1 MASIKDVARLAGV
14 SISTVSRVINGRG
27 KTSKETREKVWR
39 AVEALQYRPNLLAR
53 GLRSQK
59 TRLLGLLVPDID
71 SPFFARL
78 AKHIEEAAY
87 QKGYNLIL
95 CNVGEDPKKERDYLE
110 VLIQRQV
117 EGIIF
122 PRVSDE
128 SLLFRIPQLAKVP
141 YVILDRTLEKEEA
154 PTVKL
159 DNVAAGMLA
168 ATHLLKLGHRK
179 FACITGPLKINV
191 SRERLE
197 GFLEALTQ
205 SGIPPEDVFV
215 VEGDFK
221 IDGGR
226 KGMEKVLSHLS
237 PPFALFC
244 MNDMMAFGAIQVAKE
259 RNWHI
264 PEDISVVGLD
274 NNPLCEVFSPPL
286 TTVAQPFDQ
295 IARSGIALLC
305 KLIEGKKVR
314 KKSIAV
320 PPYLVIRQST
330 APPGKQQT
338 GEFSSKNSL

>member
-1 MASIKDVARLAGV
+1 MVSIKDVAKLAGV
-14 SISTVSRVINGRG
+14 SVSTVSRVINKRG
-27 KTSKETREKVWR
+27 KTSKETEEKVWR
-39 AVEALQYRPNLLAR
+39 AIEILQYRPNLLAR
-53 GLRSQK
+53 SLRSQK
-59 TRLLGLLVPDID
+59 TKLLGLLVPDID

-78 AKHIEEAAY
+78 AKYIEEAAY

-95 CNVGEDPKKERDYLE
+95 CNVGEDPKREKDYLE
-110 VLIQRQV
+110 VLVQRQV

-128 SLLFRIPQLAKVP
+128 SLLVRIPYLSKIP

-159 DNVAAGMLA
+159 DNIAAGMLA

-179 FACITGPLKINV
+179 FACITGPQKISV

-197 GFLEALTQ
+197 GFLTTLIQA
-205 SGIPPEDVFV
+205 GISVENIFV

-226 KGMEKVLSHLS
+226 KGMERILDHLS

-244 MNDMMAFGAIQVAKE
+244 MNDMMAFGAIQVARE
-259 RNWHI
+259 RGWQV
-264 PEDISVVGLD
+264 PRDISVVGLD

-295 IARSGIALLC
+295 IAKAGITLLC

-314 KKSIAV
+314 KKSITV
-320 PPYLVIRQST
+320 LPYLVTRQST
-330 APPGKQQT
+330 APPREQ
-338 GEFSSKNSL
+338 

>member
-1 MASIKDVARLAGV
+1 MASIRDVARLAGV
-14 SISTVSRVINGRG
+14 SVSTVSRVINRRG
-27 KTSKETREKVWR
+27 KASKATEERVWK
-39 AVEALQYRPNLLAR
+39 AIEALQYRPNLLAR
-53 GLRSQK
+53 SLRNQK

-87 QKGYNLIL
+87 RKGYNLIL
-95 CNVGEDPKKERDYLE
+95 CNVGEDPKRERDYLE
-110 VLIQRQV
+110 ILIQRQV
-117 EGIIF
+117 EGIILL
-122 PRVSDE
+122 RVSDE
-128 SLLFRIPQLAKVP
+128 SLLFRIPHFSKIP
-141 YVILDRTLEKEEA
+141 YVVLDRTLQKEEA

-159 DNVAAGMLA
+159 DNIAAGALA

-179 FACITGPLKINV
+179 FACITGPQKISV

-197 GFLEALTQ
+197 GFLTILIQA
-205 SGIPPEDVFV
+205 GIPPKDIFV

-226 KGMEKVLSHLS
+226 KGMEKVLGHFL

-259 RNWHI
+259 RNWQV

-295 IARSGIALLC
+295 IAKAGIALLC
-305 KLIEGKKVR
+305 KLIEGKRVR

-330 APPGKQQT
+330 ASPRKQ
-338 GEFSSKNSL
+338 

>member
-14 SISTVSRVINGRG
+14 SASTVSRVINKRG
-27 KTSKETREKVWR
+27 KTSKETEEKVWK
-39 AVEALQYRPNLLAR
+39 AIEALQYRPNLLAR

-59 TRLLGLLVPDID
+59 TKLLGLLVPDID

-78 AKHIEEAAY
+78 AKYIEEAAY
-87 QKGYNLIL
+87 QRGYNLIL
-95 CNVGEDPKKERDYLE
+95 CNVGEDPKKEKDYLE
-110 VLIQRQV
+110 VLIQRKV

-128 SLLFRIPQLAKVP
+128 SLLFRIPHLSRIP

-159 DNVAAGMLA
+159 DNIAAGILA

-179 FACITGPLKINV
+179 FACITGPQKIGV

-197 GFLEALTQ
+197 GFLTTLTQ
-205 SGIPPEDVFV
+205 AGIPPEDVV
-215 VEGDFK
+215 IVEGDFR

-226 KGMEKVLSHLS
+226 KGMEKILSHLS

-259 RNWHI
+259 KNWQV
-264 PEDISVVGLD
+264 PGDISVVGLD

-295 IARSGIALLC
+295 IAKLGITLLC
-305 KLIEGKKVR
+305 KLIEGKRVR
-314 KKSIAV
+314 KRSMTV
-320 PPYLVIRQST
+320 SPYLVIRQST
-330 APPGKQQT
+330 APPREQQT
-338 GEFSSKNSL
+338 GEQFTRE

>member
-1 MASIKDVARLAGV
+1 MVSIKDVAKLAGV
-14 SISTVSRVINGRG
+14 SVSTVSRVINKRG
-27 KTSKETREKVWR
+27 KTSKATEEKVWK

-53 GLRSQK
+53 GLRSQRTK
-59 TRLLGLLVPDID
+59 LLGLLVPDID

-78 AKHIEEAAY
+78 AKYIEEVAH

-128 SLLFRIPQLAKVP
+128 SHLFRIPHLSKIP
-141 YVILDRTLEKEEA
+141 YVILDRTLEREEA

-159 DNVAAGMLA
+159 DNVAAGRLA
-168 ATHLLKLGHRK
+168 ASHLIELGHWQ
-179 FACITGPLKINV
+179 FACITGPEKISV

-197 GFLEALTQ
+197 GFLEVLAQ
-205 SGIPPEDVFV
+205 VGISRDKVCI

-221 IDGGR
+221 INGGR
-226 KGMEKVLSHLS
+226 RAMEKILKTLS

-244 MNDMMAFGAIQVAKE
+244 MNDMMAFGAIQAAREKGLKV
-259 RNWHI
+259 
-264 PEDISVVGLD
+264 PEDVSVVGLD
-274 NNPLCEVFSPPL
+274 NNPLCEVFHPPL

-295 IARSGIALLC
+295 IAKSGITLLC
-305 KLIEGKKVR
+305 KLIAGKRIR
-314 KKSIAV
+314 KKSV
-320 PPYLVIRQST
+320 TVSPYLVVRQST
-330 APPGKQQT
+330 APPPKQ
-338 GEFSSKNSL
+338 

>member
-1 MASIKDVARLAGV
+1 MVSIKDVAKLAGV
-14 SISTVSRVINGRG
+14 SVSTVSRVINKRG
-27 KTSKETREKVWR
+27 KTSKETEEKVWR
-39 AVEALQYRPNLLAR
+39 AIEILQYRPNLLAR
-53 GLRSQK
+53 SLRSQK
-59 TRLLGLLVPDID
+59 TKLLGLLVPDID

-78 AKHIEEAAY
+78 AKYIEEAAY

-95 CNVGEDPKKERDYLE
+95 CNVGEDPKREKDYLE
-110 VLIQRQV
+110 VLVQRQV

-128 SLLFRIPQLAKVP
+128 SLLVRIPYLSKIP

-168 ATHLLKLGHRK
+168 ATHLLELGHRK
-179 FACITGPLKINV
+179 FACITGPQKISV

-197 GFLEALTQ
+197 GFLTTLTQ
-205 SGIPPEDVFV
+205 AGISAENIFV

-226 KGMEKVLSHLS
+226 KGMERILDHLS

-244 MNDMMAFGAIQVAKE
+244 MNDMMAFGAIQMARE
-259 RNWHI
+259 RGWRV

-295 IARSGIALLC
+295 IAKAGITLLC

-314 KKSIAV
+314 KKSITV
-320 PPYLVIRQST
+320 SPYLVTRQST
-330 APPGKQQT
+330 APPREQ
-338 GEFSSKNSL
+338 

>member
-1 MASIKDVARLAGV
+1 MVSIKDVAKLAGV
-14 SISTVSRVINGRG
+14 SVSTVSRVINKRG
-27 KTSKETREKVWR
+27 KTSKETEEKVWR
-39 AVEALQYRPNLLAR
+39 AIEILQYRPNLLAR
-53 GLRSQK
+53 SLRSQK
-59 TRLLGLLVPDID
+59 TKLLGLLVPDID

-78 AKHIEEAAY
+78 AKYIEEAAY

-95 CNVGEDPKKERDYLE
+95 CNVGEDPKREKDYLE
-110 VLIQRQV
+110 VLVQRQV

-128 SLLFRIPQLAKVP
+128 SLLVRIPYLSKIP

-168 ATHLLKLGHRK
+168 ATHLLELGHRK
-179 FACITGPLKINV
+179 FACITGPQKISV

-197 GFLEALTQ
+197 GFLTTLTQ
-205 SGIPPEDVFV
+205 AGISAENIFV

-226 KGMEKVLSHLS
+226 KGMERILDHFS

-244 MNDMMAFGAIQVAKE
+244 MNDMMAFGAIQMARE
-259 RNWHI
+259 RGWRV

-295 IARSGIALLC
+295 IAKAGITLLC

-314 KKSIAV
+314 KKSITV
-320 PPYLVIRQST
+320 SPYLVTRQST
-330 APPGKQQT
+330 APPREQ
-338 GEFSSKNSL
+338 